1 MGYQSEEKR
10 ATAFKHVS
18 NIQHTK
24 DTNTATDEFFESRHP
39 IFSKNLISESPGI
52 SQDGALDTKIKRIRT
67 WTPDGGTDQGGS
79 GADKLTALYNGSFVT
94 TYRSSDDQNTFDGE
108 RPDSEQNPDFQYV
121 EKVIIPLW
129 YESTSGNQF
138 YVAIDWSDVRDGVGD
153 TSSDGNFTFDSSAA
167 GSTYPFRTIPAA
179 LIQRDGLRLKNWL
192 YVQGFGIDY
201 KDTIKESKSSRLE
214 PGTATIQD
222 NGQQNDDDPNVFYYG
237 GYTFDP
243 ASGTIQIGSTAA
255 GNVFL
260 RDGAGT
266 TLRPPLWII
275 GYRYIGPTGAAAAS
289 SDGSSA
295 SGAASS
301 PGIITTLFS
310 SSGSKSQR
318 DNEYGYYE
326 KTTLTP
332 TDSNDVLEYVQLDD
346 LLIVSS
352 SIGERDYLIRLG
364 SASLYDVSGSF
375 CGPYR
380 YYGANY
386 VKSETKIDLTSMPID
401 IDGITGGS
409 DTTETRI
416 VLRSFATA
424 SGISTYGPGQL
435 HHGGVG
441 SMFDANTSTVA
452 TFDPDTDVM
461 SLDILFA
468 DPFPASPSGETSLAR
483 NLYKIAV
490 NHGPTANSA
499 MEVSVQISASNDATY
514 SFHAHSSNTV
524 TSDHGQNWLPITS
537 FDMPQDQTIVHEFDS
552 GNEYKY
558 YRIKFKSDSDVGP
571 PPNDRFQI
579 KTLELYDQVN
589 TATKY
594 ADAGAVSTRVNG
606 GDIFAYTPDGYA
618 DLSSFG
624 YFDVPSYAQSTTHS
638 FHFSEAKR
646 LDTIGLY
653 YSHITASAPTPDD
666 PLPFIDGI
674 TLWAS
679 HDNVTFNAIASASN
693 MATNTA
699 NGVITSSFYKLGGP
713 YMPDNEGVL
722 ATIGQNRDTGDQG
735 YYISYVTAS
744 IATASKYAYYKL
756 EVSGAL
762 FANDRSDTAQY
773 LHHLDLYENK
783 YYGPT
788 NRKQINI
795 GLNQT
800 GTGDTGPFGQDLS
813 IFDKAVSASAA
824 RLGMFSGSVIASGFT
839 TFQGADLT
847 NDLNLGYNFA
857 IQSALSITASRM
869 SASHMNTKFIE
880 STQITS
886 SIISSS
892 TLLGSTINGIDVY
905 ASSSLQ
911 LPSLT
916 PIYFTNYKQDGS
928 RGVDEFSGR
937 MFGYYTPAGVSEI
950 YVDAYRIYNVA
961 DAKADIR
968 VLHPTSGSINLRANS
983 IIMSGSVTIG
993 SDGANIPIGIISAS
1007 NGSNGITGS
1016 ATATFLTEFNGG
1028 DAIRIQ
1034 SASFFRTYVIESIV
1048 DNNHLTLS
1056 EPWEGG
1062 TWSGS
1067 RAYKDPDLLTVKN
1080 SAGITE
1086 FKIGKSGNISAS
1098 ADITASNIFLSAGG
1112 QLDAGTGTDR
1122 SSVRSG
1128 QISAPTV
1135 VASGDQGITTTA
1147 ITASGDISASGIII
1161 SSNLSGT
1168 NTGDQSLVHLAVTSS
1183 NVLFGNIT
1191 ASNNVSASGTIIANN
1206 ITAVGIIQAE
1216 HFTSTDD
1223 AFIADKLTVAGIISS
1238 SAFIVD
1244 NQTALDTSG
1253 TTGRIFVNSTTDT
1266 VDIGKAGTLT
1276 SIILRSNVTAS
1287 NNISASGTIIG
1298 SNLSGTNTGD
1308 QDLSSYIQNSQTA
1321 SFVTTTTT
1329 IDGGT
1334 F

>member
-1 MGYQSEEKR
+1 MAYQQEEKR
-10 ATAFKHVS
+10 NTSFKHVS

-24 DTNTATDEFFESRHP
+24 GDRSAADEPFESRHP
-39 IFSKNLISESPGI
+39 IFSNNLISEKPGI
-52 SQDGALDTKIKRIRT
+52 SQDQTLDDKILRTRT
-67 WTPDGGTDQGGS
+67 WTPVAELADGTFIGSNSGTQ
-79 GADKLTALYNGSFVT
+79 AQRLEALYSGSFVSTYKNAGGAT
-94 TYRSSDDQNTFDGE
+94 TPGE
-108 RPDSEQNPDFQYV
+108 RPEDDGNYSNEFRYV
-121 EKVIIPLW
+121 EKVIVPLIM
-129 YESTSGNQF
+129 ENNSAKQF
-138 YVAIDWSDVRDGVGD
+138 FIAMDWSNTRDGVGD
-153 TSSDGNFTFDSSAA
+153 TSQDANSDLLGTSYTNSPGGYPIKTF
-167 GSTYPFRTIPAA
+167 PAHI
-179 LIQRDGLRLKNWL
+179 IQRDGDRLKNWL
-192 YVQGFGIDY
+192 YQQGFGSDY
-201 KDTIKESKSSRLE
+201 AETVFESNTARSSFNNSAAGKVPLTGVQDEDTEAI
-214 PGTATIQD
+214 
-222 NGQQNDDDPNVFYYG
+222 YYG
-237 GYTFDP
+237 GRVFDP
-243 ASGTIQIGSTAA
+243 AAGTIQIGLNDADE
-255 GNVFL
+255 VHL
-260 RDGAGT
+260 YKEDGSA
-266 TLRPPLWII
+266 LKLPLWLV
-275 GYRYIGPTGAAAAS
+275 GYRYVGPTGAAAAS
-289 SDGSSA
+289 TDGSSA

-375 CGPYR
+375 TGPVR

-386 VKSETKIDLTSMPID
+386 VKSETKIDLTGMPVD

-409 DTTETRI
+409 DTTETKI
-416 VLRSFATA
+416 VLRSFATT
-424 SGISTYGPGQL
+424 SGISTYGPDQL
-435 HHGGVG
+435 HTGEVG
-441 SMFDANTSTVA
+441 SMFDANTSTAAV
-452 TFDPDTDVM
+452 FDPDTDVI

-490 NHGPTANSA
+490 NNGPTANAA
-499 MEVSVQISASNDATY
+499 MGVSVQISASNDATY
-514 SFHAHSSNTV
+514 SFHMYSSNTV
-524 TSDHGQNWLPITS
+524 TSDHAQNWLPITS
-537 FDMPQDQTIVHEFDS
+537 FDMPQDQTTVHEFDS

-579 KTLELYDQVN
+579 KTLQLYDQVN

-594 ADAGAVSTRVNG
+594 ADAGAVSTQVNG

-653 YSHITASAPTPDD
+653 YSHITASAPTSDD

-722 ATIGQNRDTGDQG
+722 ASIGQNRDTGDRG

-762 FANDRSDTAQY
+762 FADDRSDTAQY

-857 IQSALSITASRM
+857 IQSALSMTASRM
-869 SASHMNTKFIE
+869 SASHMNTEFIE

-968 VLHPTSGSINLRANS
+968 VLHPTSGSISLTANS
-983 IIMSGSVTIG
+983 IIMSGSVIVG

-1016 ATATFLTEFNGG
+1016 ATATFLTEFNEG

-1034 SASFFRTYVIESIV
+1034 SASFFRTYVIASIV
-1048 DNNHLTLS
+1048 DNNHLRLS
-1056 EPWEGG
+1056 DPWEGG

-1067 RAYKDPDLLTVKN
+1067 RAYKDPDLFTVKN

-1098 ADITASNIFLSAGG
+1098 ADITASSIFLSEGS
-1112 QLDAGTGTDR
+1112 QLNVGTGTNR
-1122 SSVRSG
+1122 SSVRSN

-1135 VASGDQGITTTA
+1135 IASSAQGLTTTA
-1147 ITASGDISASGIII
+1147 ITASGDISSSGTIIA
-1161 SSNLSGT
+1161 SNLSGT

-1183 NVLFGNIT
+1183 NVLFGNVT
-1191 ASNNVSASGTIIANN
+1191 ASNNV
-1206 ITAVGIIQAE
+1206 
-1216 HFTSTDD
+1216 
-1223 AFIADKLTVAGIISS
+1223 
-1238 SAFIVD
+1238 
-1244 NQTALDTSG
+1244 
-1253 TTGRIFVNSTTDT
+1253 
-1266 VDIGKAGTLT
+1266 
-1276 SIILRSNVTAS
+1276 
-1287 NNISASGTIIG
+1287 SASGTIIG

-1321 SFVTTTTT
+1321 SFVTTTTV